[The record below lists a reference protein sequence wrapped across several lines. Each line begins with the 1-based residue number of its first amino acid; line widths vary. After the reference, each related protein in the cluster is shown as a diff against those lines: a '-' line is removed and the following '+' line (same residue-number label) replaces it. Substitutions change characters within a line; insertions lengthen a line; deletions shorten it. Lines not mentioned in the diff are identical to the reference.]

1 MRRQPGAA
9 TPGAAPLGLNLNRT
23 PRLRD
28 RDTLPRRCA
37 NPLSTALLLLCLGGR
52 AVVCA
57 QAAPSAGAA
66 AAADFSEFQGQY
78 RNPENPDQ
86 EIAVYLDGGAL
97 YEEAERRDRQQLVPD
112 GAARFRIQSPQ
123 AHIVF
128 LRDASGAVSGLKFVF
143 DHDGRTLSQLTRIS
157 AEPVR
162 LNHPRDYTRQ
172 QVMIPMRDGVRLH
185 AVILRPAQTSA
196 DDPPLP
202 FLIDRTPYGVDD
214 SDSRSVNQEKPEL
227 AASGYIFV
235 NEDIRGRYK
244 SEGTFVMN
252 RPIVAHTTPQDID
265 ETTDTHDTIDW
276 LLKNVPGNN
285 GRVGVLGVSY
295 DGFLA
300 MMAGIDAHPAVKAIS
315 PQAPMTDVW
324 LGDDFFHNGAF
335 RETYGFDY
343 VQEMEAQKTDTRVD
357 TRQDTYD
364 FFLEHRNFEGAAAA
378 AHMSD
383 LPTAKAFLTQ
393 PAYTKFWHD
402 MAVEYHLTRVEV
414 PTLEVGGYWDQEDMW
429 GTQAE
434 YAALKQHDDHH
445 QLFLVLGP
453 WNHGGWGSSGRRL
466 GSDFGRLD
474 FGEPTGTEF
483 RKIIEAPFFEKYLKD
498 KPGFELA
505 DTASFRTGADKWE
518 HYSAWPPTAGFA
530 PARLYLEPGKA
541 LSFAAPT
548 ATGDPFAASYHSD
561 PADPVPY
568 RHRPIQSTYAP
579 GSKWYTWLVEDQRFV
594 TSRKDVATFTTSPL
608 DRDVTITGDV
618 TADLFAAT
626 TGSDADWIV
635 KLIDVYPGN
644 APGAGDQSTA
654 GYQLMV
660 AGEIFRGRYRSS
672 FEQPE
677 PLEPGTV
684 NEFKWSLHAADHTF
698 LKGHSIM
705 VEVQST
711 WFPLY
716 DRNPQTF
723 VLDIMTA
730 PKKAYKAETMTLYA
744 SPQYPSHLEFQIAQ

>member
-1 MRRQPGAA
+1 
-9 TPGAAPLGLNLNRT
+9 
-23 PRLRD
+23 
-28 RDTLPRRCA
+28 
-37 NPLSTALLLLCLGGR
+37 LLCLGGR
-52 AVVCA
+52 SVVCA
-57 QAAPSAGAA
+57 QAVPPSAGAA

-112 GAARFRIQSPQ
+112 GAGRFRIQSLQ
-123 AHIVF
+123 AHVVF
-128 LRDASGAVSGLKFVF
+128 LRDASGAVSGLKFVL
-143 DHDGRTLSQLTRIS
+143 DHDGRTLSQLTRVS

-185 AVILRPAQTSA
+185 AVILRPAQTSPC
-196 DDPPLP
+196 DPPLP

-252 RPIVAHTTPQDID
+252 RPIVAHTTSSDID

-300 MMAGIDAHPAVKAIS
+300 MMAGIDAHPALKAIS

-402 MAVEYHLTRVEV
+402 MAVQYHLTRVEV
-414 PTLEVGGYWDQEDMW
+414 PTLEVGGFWDQEDMW

-445 QLFLVLGP
+445 QLFMVLGP
-453 WNHGGWGSSGRRL
+453 WNHGGWGGSGRRL

-483 RKIIEAPFFEKYLKD
+483 RKTIEAPFFEKYLKD
-498 KPGFELA
+498 KPGFDLA
-505 DTASFRTGADKWE
+505 DTASFRTGADTWE
-518 HYSAWPPTAGFA
+518 HYRAWPPTAGFT
-530 PARLYLEPGKA
+530 PGRLYLEPGKA

-548 ATGDPFAASYHSD
+548 ATGDPVAASYRSD

-594 TSRKDVATFTTSPL
+594 TARKDVATFTLPPL
-608 DRDVTITGDV
+608 DDDLTVTGDV

-626 TGSDADWIV
+626 TGSDADWVV
-635 KLIDVYPGN
+635 KLIDVYPDN
-644 APGAGDQSTA
+644 APAAGNQSTA

-660 AGEIFRGRYRSS
+660 ADEIFRGRYRSS
-672 FEQPE
+672 FEQPQ

-716 DRNPQTF
+716 DRNPQTYVPNIF
-723 VLDIMTA
+723 FAKPADYV
-730 PKKAYKAETMTLYA
+730 KATQSVIRSRDHA
-744 SPQYPSHLEFQIAQ
+744 SAVWLPVVP